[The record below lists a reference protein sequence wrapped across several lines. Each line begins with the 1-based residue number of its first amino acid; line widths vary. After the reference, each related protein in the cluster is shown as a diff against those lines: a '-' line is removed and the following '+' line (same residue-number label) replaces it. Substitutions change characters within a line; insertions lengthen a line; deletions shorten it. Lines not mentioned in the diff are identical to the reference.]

1 MTFSTNQNRQ
11 FYVVTNV
18 ATAADFKPKD
28 KNTAA
33 AVDGKETGAMAV
45 KAISNGIGKELY
57 FLYKGIETTLKSDRI
72 NVADI
77 DYIKAIK
84 ADKLRT
90 PFKSLKVT
98 LDPNVNG
105 SKLVANQD
113 YVLRINLK
121 QWIGMSEYDQYFK
134 DAAVHV
140 SADMVEAPEKFFEAM
155 KSALDLSFSREIG
168 ATRQSNPYLDFKAN
182 SDNIT
187 ITEKEQPWERG
198 IEAQERVLFDVVP
211 TTVYVPS
218 DTIYGGDDLIWGKVE
233 PVKIADIT
241 VSGTGKNG
249 FGNGHQMADLEWF
262 CMGER
267 GDQYRMMGYPNYIP
281 TKYMVDPSKE
291 YNVLEIHYHFK
302 DTGTTSYS
310 SEKDITIVSDAVE
323 TINSLITAINAA
335 TGLTVEALPTA

>member
-11 FYVVTNV
+11 FYVATSV

-33 AVDGKETGAMAV
+33 AVDSKKAGAIAA
-45 KAISNGIGKELY
+45 KAISNGTGKELY
-57 FLYKGIETTLKSDRI
+57 FLYKGMGTTLKSDRI

-77 DYIKAIK
+77 DYIKAVK
-84 ADKLRT
+84 AEKLRT

-98 LDPNVNG
+98 LDPNANG
-105 SKLVANQD
+105 GKLVANQD
-113 YVLRINLK
+113 YVLRINLR

-140 SADMVEAPEKFFEAM
+140 NADMVATPEKFFEAM
-155 KSALDLSFSREIG
+155 KNALDLSFSREIG
-168 ATRQSNPYLDFKAN
+168 ATRYSNPYLDFKAGVD
-182 SDNIT
+182 SIT
-187 ITEKEQPWERG
+187 ITEKEQPWELG

-218 DTIYGGDDLIWGKVE
+218 DSLCGGDDLIWGKVE
-233 PVKIADIT
+233 PVKATDIV

-267 GDQYRMMGYPNYIP
+267 GDQYRMVGYPNYIP

-302 DTGTTSYS
+302 DTGTTSYN
-310 SEKDITIVSDAVE
+310 SEKDMTIVSDTVE
-323 TINSLITAINAA
+323 TINGLIAAINTA
-335 TGLTVEALPTA
+335 TGLTVETLPTA